1 MQLGSGQYFLELF
14 LHRRIYAT
22 FGEELQKQTENI
34 SRLGGWKKR
43 MKATLCMIALIF
55 ISGCF
60 SQASAK
66 SEELTSEMKNWHN
79 KIAASIYDQFSQRIK
94 STILKEQKLS
104 CSVQYSVTAKGRIK
118 NIQVTRPSDNK
129 AFDKLVVSCL
139 RSFSGDPLLKFPPGT
154 KESQIQK
161 TGVLFWNAGKNRDL
175 PAFLRGEN
183 DTYEG
188 VDTNDCEILRTPQ
201 MLQK

>member
-1 MQLGSGQYFLELF
+1 
-14 LHRRIYAT
+14 
-22 FGEELQKQTENI
+22 
-34 SRLGGWKKR
+34 
-43 MKATLCMIALIF
+43 MKATLCIIALIF

-66 SEELTSEMKNWHN
+66 SEDLAPEMKNWHG
-79 KIAASIYDQFSQRIK
+79 KITAGIYDRFSQRIK
-94 STILKEQKLS
+94 STDLIKEQKFS
-104 CSVQYSVTAKGRIK
+104 CSVQYTVTAKGTIK
-118 NIQVTRPSDNK
+118 NIHVTRPSDNK

-161 TGVLFWNAGKNRDL
+161 TGVFLWNAGKNRDL

-188 VDTNDCEILRTPQ
+188 VDTNDCETLRTPQ
-201 MLQK
+201 MLQE

>member
-1 MQLGSGQYFLELF
+1 ME
-14 LHRRIYAT
+14 
-22 FGEELQKQTENI
+22 
-34 SRLGGWKKR
+34 R
-43 MKATLCMIALIF
+43 MKTTACIIAF
-55 ISGCF
+55 IVLSGCF
-60 SQASAK
+60 SGASAK
-66 SEELTSEMKNWHN
+66 SEDLAPEMKNWHG
-79 KIAASIYDQFSQRIK
+79 KIAAGIWDRFSRRIK
-94 STILKEQKLS
+94 STNLKEQKFS
-104 CSVQYSVTAKGRIK
+104 CSVQYTVTAKGTIK

-161 TGVLFWNAGKNRDL
+161 TSVFFWNAGKNRDL

-188 VDTNDCEILRTPQ
+188 VDTNDCETLRAPL
-201 MLQK
+201 MLQE